1 MTEGLCSR
9 VFTGIIEEVGVIG
22 GYAGGK
28 LKIRCERVLD
38 GTEVGESVAVNGA
51 CLTVTGLSSDGFEAD
66 VSAETVASTTLGRLR
81 PGSPVNLE
89 RAARLG
95 RPMGGHLVQ
104 GHVDRTGTITEA
116 GRGELR
122 VKTDPETVLDY
133 CVVKGSIAVDGVS
146 LTIAGLD
153 AESFRVALIPHTLE
167 NTNLEKARPGD
178 EVNLEVDII
187 AKYVKKF
194 IGGDASDINE
204 AFLAEHGYI

>member
-1 MTEGLCSR
+1 L
-9 VFTGIIEEVGVIG
+9 FTGIIEEVGVIG
-22 GYAGGK
+22 AHVDGE
-28 LKIRCERVLD
+28 LKVRCVRVLD
-38 GTEVGESVAVNGA
+38 GTEIGDSVAVNGV
-51 CLTVTGLSSDGFEAD
+51 CLTVTKLSSDGFEAD
-66 VSAETVASTTLGRLR
+66 VSAETAALTTLGRLR

-104 GHVDRTGTITEA
+104 GHVDGTGTIMETS
-116 GRGELR
+116 GGGLR
-122 VKTDPETVLDY
+122 VKADPETVLDY

-153 AESFRVALIPHTLE
+153 AGSFRVALIPHTLE
-167 NTNLEKARPGD
+167 NTNLGNARPGD

-194 IGGDASDINE
+194 IGGEATDINE

>member
-1 MTEGLCSR
+1 
-9 VFTGIIEEVGVIG
+9 VFTGIIEEVGFTG
-22 GYAGGK
+22 GCVNGK
-28 LKIRCERVLD
+28 LKTRCERVLD
-38 GTEVGESVAVNGA
+38 GTEIGDSVAVNGA

-66 VSAETVASTTLGRLR
+66 VSAETAASTTLGRLR

-95 RPMGGHLVQ
+95 RPVGGHLVQ
-104 GHVDRTGTITEA
+104 GHVDGTGTITEA
-116 GRGELR
+116 NRGGLR
-122 VKTDPETVLDY
+122 IKADPETVLGY

-153 AESFRVALIPHTLE
+153 AGSLRVALIPHTLE
-167 NTNLEKARPGD
+167 NTNLRKARPGD

-194 IGGDASDINE
+194 AGGSTGGINE
-204 AFLAEHGYI
+204 SFLAEHGYI